1 MPIEAAQIT
10 AWIGAFSWALSRVAG
25 LFLVAPVFG
34 ATTIPVRIRVGLAL
48 ALVAVIAPMAPVG
61 LEPMSGQGIGVL
73 AQQMLLGALIGFVLK
88 LVFEAVAFGAQLIST
103 SMSLSYAETVNPLGG
118 GSTSVMSQ
126 FYTGMI
132 TLLFLALDGH
142 LQLIALL
149 ADSFHTVPFGGA
161 DVGTDEIWGVLT
173 WSGHLFAGALRVA
186 LPALTAL
193 LVVNLGFGA
202 ISRSAPSMNLFAVGF
217 PITVSLGLVAVW
229 LALRQ
234 LPGAFDALSTD
245 AWATMRGLIGGGS
258 P

>member
-1 MPIEAAQIT
+1 MPVQAAQIT
-10 AWIGAFSWALSRVAG
+10 AWIAAFAWALSRVGG
-25 LFLVAPVFG
+25 LFLVAPVLG
-34 ATTIPVRIRVGLAL
+34 ATTIPVNIRVGIAL
-48 ALVAVIAPMAPVG
+48 ALVVVIAPMAPMG

-73 AQQMLLGALIGFVLK
+73 AQQMLLGALIGFVLRI
-88 LVFEAVAFGAQLIST
+88 VFEAVAFGAQLIST

-118 GSTSVMSQ
+118 GSSTVVSQ

-132 TLLFLALDGH
+132 TLLFLAMDGH
-142 LQLIALL
+142 LQLIGLL
-149 ADSFHTVPFGGA
+149 ADSFQTTPIGGA
-161 DVGTDEIWGVLT
+161 GVGTDEIWGVLMWT
-173 WSGHLFAGALRVA
+173 GHLFSGALRVA

-217 PITVSLGLVAVW
+217 PITVSLGLVAIW

-234 LPGAFDALSTD
+234 LPGAFDSLSAD
-245 AWATMRGLIGGGS
+245 GWATMRGLIGGGS

>member
-1 MPIEAAQIT
+1 MPVQAAQIT
-10 AWIGAFSWALSRVAG
+10 AWIGAFAWALSRVGG
-25 LFLVAPVFG
+25 LFLVAPLFS
-34 ATTIPVRIRVGLAL
+34 ATTIPVRVRVGIAL
-48 ALVAVIAPMAPVG
+48 ALVAVIAPLAPLG
-61 LEPMSGQGIGVL
+61 LEPMSGQGVGVL

-88 LVFEAVAFGAQLIST
+88 IVFEAVAFGAQLIST
-103 SMSLSYAETVNPLGG
+103 AMSLSYAETVNPLGG
-118 GSTSVMSQ
+118 GGSAVISQ

-149 ADSFHTVPFGGA
+149 ADSFHTMPIGGA
-161 DVGTDEIWGVLT
+161 GVGTDEIWGVLA
-173 WSGHLFAGALRVA
+173 WSGHLFSGALRVA

-217 PITVSLGLVAVW
+217 PITLCLGLLAVW

-234 LPGAFDALSTD
+234 LPAAFDALSTD